1 MKISDYNTEFY
12 LKGRLIQERKNKS
25 LPQEELNYLKDIFD
39 SSEYLS
45 SNFPDVI
52 FSSRNFEMI
61 DANIESDVYK
71 YKHGKKF
78 YLIKISENSNQVSPF
93 DREIKALQNRNLWKI
108 APRFLYQETQQQ
120 QENID
125 FIITTFEAGYPVNE
139 IGISGLQKQIRTFAN
154 TVSYLHEYTSHESS
168 EETKEFFEYIS
179 DLVDF
184 KEILPEETYE
194 SFIQIPILSKVED
207 IISKIRNDAEKEIEK
222 LSVDDISLCHLNY
235 SNKKVLFRD
244 GLFKFVNFEKSFYVD
259 PIWDILFAL
268 FAFKFNLDED
278 YKNIFVNQYFKSHQ
292 STFLTAKE
300 ANKKIRSYE
309 KTVAKV
315 FLLKIIASNFYERVL
330 FDTERPTKYLQLARF
345 YESIRS
351 IIGREYEDYIDT
363 LDKMFYIYSE

>member
-12 LKGRLIQERKNKS
+12 LKGRLIEERKNKS
-25 LPQEELNYLKDIFD
+25 LPQEELNYLKEIFD

-45 SNFPDVI
+45 TNFPDVI

-61 DANIESDVYK
+61 DANIESDLYK
-71 YKHGKKF
+71 YKHGSKF
-78 YLIKISENSNQVSPF
+78 YLIKISENSNNSNPF
-93 DREIKALQNRNLWKI
+93 EREIKTLKNKDLWKI
-108 APRFLYQETQQQ
+108 APRFLYQESQQQ
-120 QENID
+120 NENID

-168 EETKEFFEYIS
+168 DETGGFFDFVS
-179 DLVDF
+179 DLVNF
-184 KEILPEETYE
+184 REILPEETYE
-194 SFIQIPILSKVED
+194 AFLQIPILAKVED
-207 IISKIRNDAEKEIEK
+207 IISEIKDDAQKEIEK
-222 LSVDDISLCHLNY
+222 LVTDEISLCHLNY

-244 GLFKFVNFEKSFYVD
+244 GLFKLVNFEKSFYMD
-259 PIWDILFAL
+259 PIWDIIIAL

-278 YKNIFVNQYFKSHQ
+278 YKSIFVNQYFKSHQ
-292 STFLTAKE
+292 STFLTARE
-300 ANKKIRSYE
+300 ANKKIKMYE

-315 FLLKIIASNFYERVL
+315 FLLRILANNFYERVL
-330 FDTERPTKYLQLARF
+330 FDTERPTKYLQFAKF

-351 IIGREYEDYIDT
+351 IIGREYEEHIDT